1 MLDLSSFAGV
11 IVASGTPSST
21 QKSIGKYKGVD
32 HVMRCTP
39 RRAIEDN
46 IICKPCLNLI
56 CEDAIN
62 QNQLVNVV
70 ISVVE
75 REKILCSTEPFK
87 VKSLVCACSIDQAN
101 QAAKELRNREP
112 NWHVV
117 VLHSSKKVG
126 DDTGAI
132 KEYKS
137 SIDGSSKTSNEVFD
151 YLDKIDE
158 DLVYTEDAEPIIV
171 FQVDMISEGVNI
183 KSFNSVIISSN
194 SDTKQMQQT
203 GRVLRDCK
211 TKDNKRKVDYG
222 HASIYAY
229 YNNKEN
235 LYNMIMALA
244 EQGLEWDWGEKCDI
258 KGTSPNTNDLAE
270 ESVIK
275 WASLSTI
282 EIEELTSYKNKGTIN
297 NLANNNQFE
306 VDLKGNKSLI
316 EILKGEFLGKTFKK
330 KANKAQSNKSS
341 VETKSDN
348 SKAENSKKVTKEKNP
363 NAFSP
368 EETRKICNTIINC
381 VKGLASKKYIIDSY
395 IKPDLG
401 PNITEEDLKK
411 ALIQIVL
418 KDTISF
424 ENEEDFEILT
434 DIMYNELKYLIHL
447 PC

>member
-39 RRAIEDN
+39 CRAIEDN

-56 CEDAIN
+56 CEDVIN
-62 QNQLVNVV
+62 QNQLVNAT

-75 REKILCSTEPFK
+75 REKILCNTEPFK
-87 VKSLVCACSIDQAN
+87 VKTLVCACSIDQAN
-101 QAAKELRNREP
+101 QAAEELRNREP

-132 KEYKS
+132 REYKS
-137 SIDGSSKTSNEVFD
+137 SIDGNPKTSNEVFD

-158 DLVYTEDAEPIIV
+158 DLVYTEDNEPIIV

-258 KGTSPNTNDLAE
+258 KGTSPNTSDLAE
-270 ESVIK
+270 ESIIK
-275 WASLSTI
+275 WAALSKI
-282 EIEELTSYKNKGTIN
+282 EIEELTSYKTKGAIN
-297 NLANNNQFE
+297 NSANNNSLE
-306 VDLKGNKSLI
+306 IALEGRENLINKMW
-316 EILKGEFLGKTFKK
+316 EILGKSFKRK
-330 KANKAQSNKSS
+330 INKTQSNKSS
-341 VETKSDN
+341 VKTKSDN
-348 SKAENSKKVTKEKNP
+348 SKVDDSEKIIEEKNP
-363 NAFSP
+363 NVFGP
-368 EETRKICNTIINC
+368 EDIKKLYTRMIDN
-381 VKGLASKKYIIDSY
+381 VMELASKKYIIDSY

-447 PC
+447 SC

>member
-112 NWHVV
+112 NWHVA

-282 EIEELTSYKNKGTIN
+282 EIEELTRYKDEGIKN
-297 NLANNNQFE
+297 NSANNNHLE
-306 VDLKGNKSLI
+306 VALRGSENLI
-316 EILKGEFLGKTFKK
+316 NMIWEILGKPFKK
-330 KANKAQSNKSS
+330 KANKAQSSKSS
-341 VETKSDN
+341 IGTKSDN
-348 SKAENSKKVTKEKNP
+348 SKADDSEKVTKEKNP

-368 EETRKICNTIINC
+368 EDIKKIYTKMINNIME
-381 VKGLASKKYIIDSY
+381 LASKKYIIDSY

>member
-1 MLDLSSFAGV
+1 MLDLSSFAGI

-21 QKSIGKYKGVD
+21 QKLIGKYKGVD

-46 IICKPCLNLI
+46 IICKPCLNLV
-56 CEDAIN
+56 CEDVIN

-70 ISVVE
+70 ISVTE

-101 QAAKELRNREP
+101 QAARELRNREP

-158 DLVYTEDAEPIIV
+158 DLVYTEDEEPIIV

-235 LYNMIMALA
+235 LHNLITALA
-244 EQGLEWDWGEKCDI
+244 EQGLDWDWGEKWDI
-258 KGTSPNTNDLAE
+258 KGTSPNVEDLAE

-275 WASLSTI
+275 WAPLSKI
-282 EIEELTSYKNKGTIN
+282 EIEELTHYRDEGIKNN
-297 NLANNNQFE
+297 SANNNHLE
-306 VDLKGNKSLI
+306 VALEGSENLI
-316 EILKGEFLGKTFKK
+316 NMIWGILGKSFKK

-341 VETKSDN
+341 AGTKSDN
-348 SKAENSKKVTKEKNP
+348 SKADDSEKVTREKNP
-363 NAFSP
+363 NVFSP
-368 EETRKICNTIINC
+368 EDIKRIYTRMISNITE
-381 VKGLASKKYIIDSY
+381 LASKAYIIDSY

-424 ENEEDFEILT
+424 ENEKDFEILT

-447 PC
+447 SC